1 MGLAIFLKKPD
12 PNASRDDRRKRK
24 DGENKRVNNENYEN
38 TLVSDLF
45 AAPRQGGL
53 ARANQYFLFILFFK
67 SAER

>member
-24 DGENKRVNNENYEN
+24 DGENKRVNNG
-38 TLVSDLF
+38 LLF